1 MLKHILLG
9 IAFGIYI
16 SFISWIVGMV
26 INAILVNTRI
36 YKHISHLN
44 FIKSDAIN
52 QNIGIERFAWIIKN
66 TFFKYFNQ
74 KIKFEAR
81 KIEFLAI
88 RKEMTIAEVSH
99 LIAFVFV
106 CFFAIYYGSRISI
119 LYGLMI
125 LIVNIFMNLYP
136 SLLQQK
142 NKRRI
147 DELIKRQ
154 ARSIGTKE

>member
-1 MLKHILLG
+1 
-9 IAFGIYI
+9 
-16 SFISWIVGMV
+16 MV

-36 YKHISHLN
+36 YKHISHLT

-74 KIKFEAR
+74 KIKFEAI

-106 CFFAIYYGSRISI
+106 CFFAIYYGSTISI
-119 LYGLMI
+119 PYGLMI

-147 DELIKRQ
+147 DGLIKRQ
-154 ARSIGTKE
+154 ARSIGVKE